1 MKIAAISDDGTTISQ
16 HFGRAPIYVVLTVEG
31 GKITSRETRSKAGH
45 QNFAAQQHQTM
56 PGQRHGFDPGSEAK
70 HRSMADAIAD
80 CEVLLAGGMGYG
92 AYESLKS
99 YSIKPVVTDVGNIDQ
114 AVQLYLAGNLPNL
127 MDRVH

>member
-1 MKIAAISDDGTTISQ
+1 MRIAAISDDGVTISQ
-16 HFGRAPIYVVLTVEG
+16 HFGRAPIYVVLTVEE
-31 GKITSRETRSKAGH
+31 GKVIKKETRSKVGH
-45 QNFAAQQHQTM
+45 QDFAAQEHQTP

-92 AYESLKS
+92 AYESLRG
-99 YSIKPVVTDVGNIDQ
+99 YNIKPMVTDVANIDQ
-114 AVQLYLAGNLPNL
+114 AVQLYLTGNLPNL

>member
-1 MKIAAISDDGTTISQ
+1 VKIAAISDDGTTISQ
-16 HFGRAPIYVVLTVEG
+16 HFGRAPLYVVLTILD
-31 GKITSRETRSKAGH
+31 GKITNKEKRSKVGH
-45 QNFAAQQHQTM
+45 QNFAAQEHQTE

-92 AYESLKS
+92 AYESLKR
-99 YSIKPVVTDVGNIDQ
+99 YNIKPIITDVVDIDE
-114 AVQLYLAGNLPNL
+114 AAQLYLAGNLPNL

>member
-1 MKIAAISDDGTTISQ
+1 MKIAAISDDGVTISQ
-16 HFGRAPIYVVLTVEG
+16 HFGRAPIYVVLKVEE
-31 GKITSRETRSKAGH
+31 GKIANKETRSKVGH
-45 QNFAAQQHQTM
+45 QNFAVQEHQAA
-56 PGQRHGFDPGSEAK
+56 PGQRHGLDPGSEAK

-92 AYESLKS
+92 AYESLKR
-99 YSIKPVVTDVGNIDQ
+99 YNIKPIVTDVVNIEQ